1 MAATGSDP
9 TRSGATM
16 VGRSSVGPPL
26 PPNGRSGPPLS
37 GPPPSGAAPRPLPG
51 APPPPQEPA
60 KDWAAETADAIERLV
75 GKVRAKTSG
84 PLEALARILV
94 YGLVALIVGLAAA
107 VLAAVALVRALD
119 LALPGE
125 VWAAHGLT
133 GGIFVVSGLFLWRKR
148 TVKTVKV

>member
-9 TRSGATM
+9 ARSGATA
-16 VGRSSVGPPL
+16 VGHRRAGFPPPL
-26 PPNGRSGPPLS
+26 ESTATS
-37 GPPPSGAAPRPLPG
+37 GPPPPTSGLAASEPG
-51 APPPPQEPA
+51 
-60 KDWAAETADAIERLV
+60 KDWAAETADAVERLV
-75 GKVRAKTSG
+75 GSVRAKTSG